1 MYEIR
6 PEREEDIKEIKKI
19 NDDAFGQEN
28 EAKLIAEIRS
38 SDGFVPELS
47 LVALGDTG
55 QIIGHILF
63 SVIHIQTQHEK
74 IATLALAP
82 MAVSP
87 DMQNQGIGSA
97 LVRDGLIRSK
107 MLGYESVIVLGH
119 PQFYPKFGFKPA
131 IEKGV
136 KPPFEVPDEVF
147 MALELE
153 RDSLGQA
160 AGTVVYPPAFSN
172 V

>member
-1 MYEIR
+1 MYKIR
-6 PEREEDIKEIKKI
+6 PEREEDIQEIKQM
-19 NDDAFGQEN
+19 NDDAFCQEN

-38 SDGFVPELS
+38 SDGFIPELS

-55 QIIGHILF
+55 NIIGHILF
-63 SVIHIQTQHEK
+63 SSIHIQTQNNK
-74 IATLALAP
+74 IAALALAP

-87 DMQNQGIGSA
+87 QMQNKGIGSA

-107 MLGYESVIVLGH
+107 MLGYKSVIVLGH
-119 PQFYPKFGFKPA
+119 PLFYAKFGFKPA
-131 IEKGV
+131 IEYGI
-136 KPPFEVPDEVF
+136 KPPFEVRDEVF

-153 RDSLGQA
+153 QGSLEQA